1 MVRIQLDTAACS
13 QLRGAIGMV
22 ELCDGAGR
30 VIGHFVPEGVKH
42 GRPPADLVMPLSVA
56 EIERRRQARHGRT
69 LDEILSGLAEES
81 ARPADS
87 QGGMLSSGPLRQTR
101 RYRR

>member
-13 QLRGAIGMV
+13 QLRGASGMV

-42 GRPPADLVMPLSVA
+42 GLPPTELVVPLSVA

-69 LDEILSGLAEES
+69 LDEILHGLNDER

-87 QGGMLSSGPLRQTR
+87 R
-101 RYRR
+101 

>member
-42 GRPPADLVMPLSVA
+42 GLPPADLVIALSVA

-87 QGGMLSSGPLRQTR
+87 R
-101 RYRR
+101 

>member
-13 QLRGAIGMV
+13 QLRGASGMV

-42 GRPPADLVMPLSVA
+42 GLPPADLVIPLSVA

-87 QGGMLSSGPLRQTR
+87 R
-101 RYRR
+101 

>member
-1 MVRIQLDTAACS
+1 MVRIELDTAACS
-13 QLRGAIGMV
+13 QLGGATGMV

-30 VIGHFVPEGVKH
+30 VIGHFVPERVKH
-42 GRPPADLVMPLSVA
+42 GLPPADLVIPLSVA

-87 QGGMLSSGPLRQTR
+87 R
-101 RYRR
+101 